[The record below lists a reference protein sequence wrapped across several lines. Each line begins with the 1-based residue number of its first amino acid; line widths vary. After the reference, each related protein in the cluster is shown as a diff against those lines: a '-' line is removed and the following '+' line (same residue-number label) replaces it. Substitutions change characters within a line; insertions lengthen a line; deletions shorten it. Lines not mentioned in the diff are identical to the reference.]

1 MMPDQATVILVMGVS
16 GCGKSSVATELV
28 DRIGGRLIEGD
39 AFHAPENIAR
49 MAARQPLDDAMRAP
63 WLDRIASE
71 ITALQKAGGSPIV
84 VACSALKRAYRDRL
98 RSAAPTMRILC
109 LVGSEDVLRQR
120 IETREGHFMK
130 ADLLA
135 SQLATLEVP
144 GPDEGARVIDIDQPI
159 NAIIDRFLE
168 DQQIGPVDGF

>member
-39 AFHAPENIAR
+39 TFHPPENIAR
-49 MAARQPLDDAMRAP
+49 MAAGQPLDDAMRGA

-71 ITALQKAGGSPIV
+71 ITVLQKAGGSSIV

-98 RSAAPTMRILC
+98 SSAAPTMRILC

-120 IETREGHFMK
+120 LETREGHFMK

-144 GPDEGARVIDIDQPI
+144 GPDEGATVIDIDQPLA
-159 NAIIDRFLE
+159 AILDVFLNDVSIDPR
-168 DQQIGPVDGF
+168 

>member
-1 MMPDQATVILVMGVS
+1 
-16 GCGKSSVATELV
+16 
-28 DRIGGRLIEGD
+28 
-39 AFHAPENIAR
+39 
-49 MAARQPLDDAMRAP
+49 MRAP

-71 ITALQKAGGSPIV
+71 ITVLQKAGGSPIV

-98 RSAAPTMRILC
+98 RSAAPTMRVLC

-120 IETREGHFMK
+120 LETREGHFMK

-144 GPDEGARVIDIDQPI
+144 EPDEGATVIDIDQPI
-159 NAIIDRFLE
+159 DAIIDRFLE
-168 DQQIGPVDGF
+168 ESADWSR

>member
-1 MMPDQATVILVMGVS
+1 M
-16 GCGKSSVATELV
+16 
-28 DRIGGRLIEGD
+28 
-39 AFHAPENIAR
+39 
-49 MAARQPLDDAMRAP
+49 
-63 WLDRIASE
+63 
-71 ITALQKAGGSPIV
+71 

-120 IETREGHFMK
+120 LEMREGHFMK

-144 GPDEGARVIDIDQPI
+144 GPDEDARVIDIDQPI
-159 NAIIDRFLE
+159 DAIIDRFLDE
-168 DQQIGPVDGF
+168 SPDWPR

>member
-16 GCGKSSVATELV
+16 GCGKSSVANELV
-28 DRIGGRLIEGD
+28 ARIGGRLIECD
-39 AFHAPENIAR
+39 TFHPPENIAQ
-49 MAARQPLDDAMRAP
+49 MAAGHPLDDAMRAP

-71 ITALQKAGGSPIV
+71 ITVLQKAGGSSIV

-120 IETREGHFMK
+120 LEMREGHFMK

-144 GPDEGARVIDIDQPI
+144 GPDEDARVIDIDQPI
-159 NAIIDRFLE
+159 DAIIDRFLDE
-168 DQQIGPVDGF
+168 SPDWPR